1 MPLRNKSEIDCLT
14 KKQKEMKGLLT
25 ELAIDDVMDDIWLC
39 LIYVLW
45 VWVFVCMSVIVVMF
59 YMFIE
64 LARYSVDPEINHG
77 VLS

>member
-39 LIYVLW
+39 LIYVL
-45 VWVFVCMSVIVVMF
+45 
-59 YMFIE
+59 
-64 LARYSVDPEINHG
+64 
-77 VLS
+77 